1 MEESSALIV
10 CVDSV
15 DRFVFLDGRVQIA
28 LNNRL
33 VRRSEF
39 DLAARLLDIDQKLL
53 RSCISWQRHVY
64 GQLCMG
70 LLPDVPV
77 CLSAVAGIWS

>member
-15 DRFVFLDGRVQIA
+15 DRFVFLDGRVQIT
-28 LNNRL
+28 LDNRL

-53 RSCISWQRHVY
+53 CGCVSWQRHVY
-64 GQLCMG
+64 GQFCMG